1 VESHFPAAPSMR
13 ATLAQGFH
21 FVFEWQTF
29 IQTLTMHV
37 LDKTGRL
44 ARGSDCVPS
53 KTLPV
58 QISVPLESLM
68 NAGHFGLRRLH
79 ARSNQLFFRRRV
91 YFLSHCSRKWMSGQA
106 DALTATKD
114 RGRFAEKTRPTT
126 TLRETPSAG
135 RTPSLLDFYL
145 SWMSPGFPDSFVV

>member
-1 VESHFPAAPSMR
+1 MLPSVCFAA
-13 ATLAQGFH
+13 
-21 FVFEWQTF
+21 
-29 IQTLTMHV
+29 
-37 LDKTGRL
+37 GRFTSTQSSWTAL
-44 ARGSDCVPS
+44 YD
-53 KTLPV
+53 
-58 QISVPLESLM
+58 
-68 NAGHFGLRRLH
+68 
-79 ARSNQLFFRRRV
+79 
-91 YFLSHCSRKWMSGQA
+91 CSRKWMSGQA